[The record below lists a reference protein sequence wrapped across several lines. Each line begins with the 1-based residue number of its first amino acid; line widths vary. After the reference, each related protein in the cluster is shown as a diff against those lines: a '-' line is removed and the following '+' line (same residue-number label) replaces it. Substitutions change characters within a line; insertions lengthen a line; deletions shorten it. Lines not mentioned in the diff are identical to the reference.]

1 MLIIFHANIVMIIQ
15 HTGNIIPRNKTL
27 HRTGTRNIV
36 FRKKNPKQINFR
48 HPLTWTDIKPFFTKL
63 SSHTNSYLYTS
74 IHNPI
79 RSKVK

>member
-36 FRKKNPKQINFR
+36 FRKKNPK
-48 HPLTWTDIKPFFTKL
+48 TD
-63 SSHTNSYLYTS
+63 
-74 IHNPI
+74 
-79 RSKVK
+79 